1 MDQSLLSDFIA
12 ETQELLHEM
21 EAAVLRLEEDH
32 QNRDVVDDIF
42 RSIHTIKG
50 SSDYLGMAEIAEIA
64 HKLENLLD
72 LVRQNKRIVNARLIQ
87 LLMDTRDR
95 ISQLLE
101 AVDRQTSD
109 PIVIDDLIL
118 EIERIS
124 DSDDLPG
131 QPPISDNKGPI
142 EHDRPGY
149 SQNADEADMLSEIAD
164 DDEEIVAIFLEQ
176 FKDGY
181 DAFRDAVIGLMTSAS
196 KEEYFSGSIAALES
210 LRSSSNYMG
219 YDQLCGFYEE
229 WIELIE
235 ASKKTMVEN
244 NPFDTVA
251 FFNTCVDPMVAK
263 LSRWLPHSRIGF
275 SLEIAIPDLAQ
286 DELEEVEPETNENHF
301 ISSDMF
307 SDINADLL
315 TQAETDSNT
324 AHSVGD
330 SYETLLPDEEL
341 SLDDTLTL
349 SGESIDLLQ
358 ESIDSNSEAMG
369 EESLIEEF
377 IDEAMEHLQHSDT
390 ALLAILE
397 GDTSKELIDDTFR
410 SIHTIKGSAEYLGLE
425 KTSQILHKMESLLD
439 LIRQGKRSADQ
450 QAIADMLAAKDL
462 VHELVAASLDE
473 QALIQIDIT
482 EVLDR
487 LDLVESPADDI
498 ASETQVTTAADVQV
512 SQEPLSLIIGDETIS
527 EVMDDFDEDYDEEL
541 FSIFLDQ
548 FDANLDT
555 IDRILADYAPGR
567 AIDPVLTLVLENIRN
582 LRNSAN
588 YMGYERLCKVYD
600 QQCDNIVA
608 FLSGD
613 TALDMESGNA
623 FLKSEVQAWVLK
635 IRSLLHPE
643 MVSHSTDTDIASIDI
658 GSDRLNDVEMLEEK
672 MEGHAGVLNFSE
684 HDALDDP
691 VQPEMNLPESTHAND
706 IMLFPADDL
715 NTEEQDLFRKLE
727 SAFNSSMPGALR
739 EAPVQD
745 HDVLRSDLFSTGQPE
760 KTTGDVDAPIHG
772 DVETH
777 QLPVAEE
784 GGLLQDM
791 LSWMADDPSSDNPL
805 KTLAD
810 LLPTEPVSDV
820 TVEDSEDLSVMEE
833 PVFRTIEDIFG
844 SQPMSYVDIIPDEP
858 VEPQPV
864 VEKTTKHNIRV
875 EASKIDLLMN
885 QVGELVV
892 NRSVFTQL
900 SNDLRLLQQYFKQ
913 DLDLSKKELKPMQ
926 DLAFRLGEA
935 TVSLGRVANDLQ
947 EGVMKVRMLPISQLF
962 NRYPRLVH
970 DLTRKVDKK
979 VHLDIK
985 GADTELDR
993 MVIEEISDPL
1003 VHIIRNAVDHGIET
1017 TAERSAAGKPELAT
1031 ISLTAYHESNNVVIE
1046 IIDDGKGLDI
1056 DKIRSRAIE
1065 NGLIAES
1072 DAARLTTSKLVELIT
1087 QPGFSTADSI
1097 THTSGR
1103 GVGMDVVKKN
1113 IEKLNGSLEIDSLIG
1128 KGTKIR
1134 IKIPLTLAIFSALLV
1149 RVENELYTVP
1159 LSAVEETIRI
1169 REVDINVVEG
1179 VEVIHLRDE
1188 PVPLLPLAKSFNKR
1202 NTLVG
1207 ETGKMYAVIVNNGKI
1222 RVGLIVDSLLGQE
1235 EVVIKPLEDYLQENS
1250 GFSGATILGDGQ
1262 ISLILDVYELVK
1274 LTMDRKIKVAAE
1286 ALI

>member
-1 MDQSLLSDFIA
+1 MDQSLLSDFIT

-32 QNRDVVDDIF
+32 QNRDIVDDIF

-50 SSDYLGMAEIAEIA
+50 SSDYLGMTEIAEIG

-72 LVRQNKRIVNARLIQ
+72 LVRQNKRMVNARMIQ

-95 ISQLLE
+95 ISLLLE
-101 AVDRQTSD
+101 AVDSQTSD
-109 PIVIDDLIL
+109 PIEIDDLIV
-118 EIERIS
+118 EIERIT
-124 DSDDLPG
+124 DIDDLPSR
-131 QPPISDNKGPI
+131 PSISENKGPI
-142 EHDRPGY
+142 ERDLHGY
-149 SQNADEADMLSEIAD
+149 TQDADEADMLSEIAD

-181 DAFRDAVIGLMTSAS
+181 DAFRDAVTCLMTSAE
-196 KEEYFSGSIAALES
+196 KAECLSGSIAALES

-229 WIELIE
+229 WIELVA
-235 ASKKTMVEN
+235 ASQKTMVEN
-244 NPFDTVA
+244 SPFDAVA

-275 SLEIAIPDLAQ
+275 SLEIAIPDLAKN
-286 DELEEVEPETNENHF
+286 EIEKVEPKNSENDF
-301 ISSDMF
+301 ISSNLF

-315 TQAETDSNT
+315 TQAETDSTT
-324 AHSVGD
+324 AYSVGD
-330 SYETLLPDEEL
+330 LYENFLPDEEL

-349 SGESIDLLQ
+349 SCESIDLLP
-358 ESIDSNSEAMG
+358 EGTDSNSEAMG
-369 EESLIEEF
+369 EESLLEEF

-390 ALLAILE
+390 ALLAMLE
-397 GDTSKELIDDTFR
+397 GDISKEFIDDTFR

-439 LIRQGKRSADQ
+439 LIRQGKRKADQ
-450 QAIADMLAAKDL
+450 QTIAGLLSAKDI

-487 LDLVESPADDI
+487 LDLVESSADDI
-498 ASETQVTTAADVQV
+498 ASETQVTAAADVQV
-512 SQEPLSLIIGDETIS
+512 SGESLSLIIGDETIS
-527 EVMDDFDEDYDEEL
+527 ELMDDFNEDYDEEL

-548 FDANLDT
+548 VDANLDT
-555 IDRILADYAPGR
+555 IDRILADYTPGQ
-567 AIDPVLTLVLENIRN
+567 AVDPVLTLVLENIRN

-588 YMGYERLCKVYD
+588 YMGYERLCMVYD
-600 QQCDNIVA
+600 QQCDNIIA
-608 FLSGD
+608 FLSSD
-613 TALDMESGNA
+613 TAFDQEAGTA
-623 FLKSEVQAWVLK
+623 FLESDVQAWILK
-635 IRSLLHPE
+635 IRSLLHPDA
-643 MVSHSTDTDIASIDI
+643 VSSSTETDFASIDAVP
-658 GSDRLNDVEMLEEK
+658 DRKYDDEILEEH
-672 MEGHAGVLNFSE
+672 MEGHAGVFNSTE
-684 HDALDDP
+684 PDVLDDP
-691 VQPEMNLPESTHAND
+691 DQLAIDIPEPAHATD

-715 NTEEQDLFRKLE
+715 NTEEQELFRKLE
-727 SAFNSSMPGALR
+727 SAFNSSMPGALE
-739 EAPVQD
+739 EAPARD
-745 HDVLRSDLFSTGQPE
+745 HGLLVSDLFSTDLPE
-760 KTTGDVDAPIHG
+760 KNNGDVDAPMPG
-772 DVETH
+772 NVETH

-791 LSWMADDPSSDNPL
+791 LSWMVDDPSSDSPL

-810 LLPTEPVSDV
+810 LFPNEPVSDIAI
-820 TVEDSEDLSVMEE
+820 EESEDLPAMEE
-833 PVFRTIEDIFG
+833 PAVRTIEDIF
-844 SQPMSYVDIIPDEP
+844 SPQPLSYDDTIPEEP
-858 VEPQPV
+858 VASQPV
-864 VEKTTKHNIRV
+864 VEKATKHNIRV
-875 EASKIDLLMN
+875 DASKIDLLMN

-900 SNDLRLLQQYFKQ
+900 TNDLRLLQQYFKQ
-913 DLDLSKKELKPMQ
+913 DLDLNKKELKPMQ

-1017 TAERSAAGKPELAT
+1017 TAQRLAAGKPELAT

-1046 IIDDGKGLDI
+1046 IVDDGKGLDI
-1056 DKIRSRAIE
+1056 DKIRSKAIE
-1065 NGLIAES
+1065 NGLIADS
-1072 DAARLTTSKLVELIT
+1072 DAARLPTSKLVELIT

-1113 IEKLNGSLEIDSLIG
+1113 IEKLNGSLEIDSLTG

-1169 REVDINVVEG
+1169 REEEIDVVEG
-1179 VEVIHLRDE
+1179 VEVIQLRDE
-1188 PVPLLPLAKSFNKR
+1188 PLPLLPLAKSFKKR
-1202 NTLVG
+1202 ESLIG
-1207 ETGKMYAVIVNNGKI
+1207 ESGKMYAVIVNNGKM

-1274 LTMDRKIKVAAE
+1274 ITMDRKNKVAAE